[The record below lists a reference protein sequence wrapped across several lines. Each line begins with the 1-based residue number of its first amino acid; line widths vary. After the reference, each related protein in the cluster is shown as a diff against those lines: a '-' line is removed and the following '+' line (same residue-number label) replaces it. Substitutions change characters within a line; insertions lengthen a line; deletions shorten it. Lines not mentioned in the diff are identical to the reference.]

1 MKTSYFLSALGIC
14 ALTLVGCSSNNDLNS
29 TEYCCNEII
38 AESPL
43 VNEEF
48 LLSPEE
54 NESFIL
60 EGINDIIAE
69 AKTLNTV
76 VEEYRQAMGINEEI
90 IVTPNIYEDIYNCC
104 MNRYYNANITDI
116 ENTSEIQD
124 HLRYG
129 TNSIYS
135 DLFYSTVAEMVSG
148 LSWDTEINVD
158 YNQFTTEEAYIMSN
172 LVAMCKSLQ
181 YQTSQF
187 MQVAYDNS
195 TESDC
200 WNNFCREISV
210 EVGQAAIIAL
220 ISGGVSAATALCTG
234 PAVIILIITNAA
246 SAALTTYQIC
256 ASVKLI
262 YMEYTACLNSVTN
275 MDGDNIIVTNPN
287 DDSTNESE
295 WDNWISFLGCHVV
308 NSTALISQIDEC
320 LQEQLIIQ

>member
-148 LSWDTEINVD
+148 LSLDAEINVD
-158 YNQFTTEEAYIMSN
+158 YNQFATEEAYILSN
-172 LVAMCKSLQ
+172 LVAMYKGLQ
-181 YQTSQF
+181 HYTLQF
-187 MQVAYDNS
+187 TQVAS
-195 TESDC
+195 ASGESDC
-200 WNNFCREISV
+200 WNNFYREIAM
-210 EVGQAAIIAL
+210 EFGYAAISAV
-220 ISGGVSAATALCTG
+220 ISGGVSAATLLCTG
-234 PAVIILIITNAA
+234 PAFITLIIANAA
-246 SAALTTYQIC
+246 STALTIYQLC
-256 ASVKLI
+256 VRVKLI
-262 YMEYTACLNSVTN
+262 YIEYVACMDSITH